1 MFVAVASFRSFGSVV
16 LVGWLIG
23 LVCGAVVLTWL
34 YNRSGGS
41 ILLVA
46 VWHAGYNM
54 VAGTTAASGLLAATS
69 TTAVIGLAM
78 LLVVLEIRARRT
90 AGPSILGPVESKD
103 PSDPSVPT
111 S

>member
-1 MFVAVASFRSFGSVV
+1 VPAGFASFRSFGPAI

-23 LVCGAVVLTWL
+23 LVSGAVVLTWL

-41 ILLVA
+41 ILLAA

-69 TTAVIGLAM
+69 TTLVIALAAV
-78 LLVVLEIRARRT
+78 LVVLEIRARRA
-90 AGPSILGPVESKD
+90 AGPSILGPVRQR
-103 PSDPSVPT
+103 
-111 S
+111 